1 MSQTAA
7 REFISRVDGDEK
19 FAGEFETLKGDP
31 KAVLVR
37 VLAEGFEVDSA
48 EIRTAFLER
57 YGDWL
62 SPEQLGVDS
71 AGMDVKLQLGLS
83 IGGFLGGIALGA
95 GAVGATL

>member
-7 REFISRVDGDEK
+7 REFVSRVDGDEK

-48 EIRTAFLER
+48 ERFFDQTRRWKYE
-57 YGDWL
+57 
-62 SPEQLGVDS
+62 
-71 AGMDVKLQLGLS
+71 
-83 IGGFLGGIALGA
+83 
-95 GAVGATL
+95 